1 MTLIEGKVSPII
13 ELTCAGAVV
22 GSSPISVIIDRNPIQ
37 IDDIESKAEWPAIT
51 ERVSNAETQAI
62 AAKNLVEGLDS
73 KIENE
78 TSRATARENELET
91 KIAHVNIT
99 DVQVNGE
106 SVVKDKIAQVD
117 LTEYAKSSDLTEYVL
132 KSGDTMTGTLNV
144 PTIKG
149 VSTITAAAES
159 LVIDAKRPRLT
170 KINGA
175 LLDYSYQFPVLNPT
189 DSALCTTGGN
199 LTYNGKT
206 LTLVVPN
213 INSGSSSGVKTIS
226 TGTNAASY
234 FQARKFRGQGDAN
247 TYNHAVDFGYAG
259 HDRIDFYE
267 YGGVFNFW
275 ANRSVSKLEDDAHR
289 VASLQSGKI
298 LERGNTLTYP
308 GKSGTFALTS
318 DIDEIFVKTS
328 SATEPSE

>member
-13 ELTCAGAVV
+13 ELTYAGAVV

-37 IDDIESKAEWPAIT
+37 IDDIESQAEWPAIT

-62 AAKNLVEGLDS
+62 AAKNSVEGLDR

-91 KIAHVNIT
+91 KIAHANIT

-117 LTEYAKSSDLTEYVL
+117 LTEYAKSSDLTSYVL

-144 PTIKG
+144 P
-149 VSTITAAAES
+149 A
-159 LVIDAKRPRLT
+159 
-170 KINGA
+170 
-175 LLDYSYQFPVLNPT
+175 
-189 DSALCTTGGN
+189 
-199 LTYNGKT
+199 
-206 LTLVVPN
+206 
-213 INSGSSSGVKTIS
+213 INSTNTSTAVSIN
-226 TGTNAASY
+226 TGTNASSY

-247 TYNHAVDFGYAG
+247 TYNHAVDFGCVG

-275 ANRSVSKLEDDAHR
+275 ANRSTSKLEGDGNR